1 MTADRVGTG
10 IDGLDEMLGGGLPR
24 SQAVA
29 VMGSYGTGK
38 TTLGLQFVHE
48 GLRQGEKCVFISL
61 EEDQASIISNARSFG
76 WDLEPSI
83 ESRRLAVLK
92 LEPADAKTTINRVR
106 SELPDFIR
114 GFGASRIVIDSVSL
128 LNMLFDT
135 DHEKRNNLF
144 NLIQL
149 IKKAGATLVMTAEA
163 SDSNPNISRD
173 GLVEYAADGVIALRY
188 EEDRERSEVRLTA
201 RVMKMRRV
209 AHSRRVKPYA
219 ITSRGIEIHA
229 AAEAF

>member
-219 ITSRGIEIHA
+219 ITSHGIEIHA